1 MYAKSAAYYDA
12 ICAASG
18 KDYARESEHLH
29 TLIQQHKRSPGQ
41 ALLDVACGTGSHLA
55 YLRQWYEV
63 EGLDLDPAM
72 LAIAR
77 RKHPDLVLHQADMTD
92 FVLGRQFDA
101 VVCLFSAIAYA
112 MTVPRL
118 EQTLRTFASHTQP
131 GGVVVVEPF
140 ISPEQWRDG
149 SLHAA
154 FVDEPDLKIARTNIN
169 RREGHIAVIDFHF
182 LVAAPEGIESF
193 TERHDLAL
201 FTYEE
206 HLGAFRAA
214 GLDVTYDPEGLMGRG
229 LYIGAR
235 PG

>member
-12 ICAASG
+12 VCAASG

-29 TLIQQHKRSPGQ
+29 ALIRQHKRSPGQ

-72 LAIAR
+72 LAIA
-77 RKHPDLVLHQADMTD
+77 
-92 FVLGRQFDA
+92 
-101 VVCLFSAIAYA
+101 YA

-131 GGVVVVEPF
+131 GGVVVV
-140 ISPEQWRDG
+140 
-149 SLHAA
+149 
-154 FVDEPDLKIARTNIN
+154 
-169 RREGHIAVIDFHF
+169 
-182 LVAAPEGIESF
+182 ESF